1 MKLDMGK
8 IIRFFDMTVTI
19 PMKDRETAEEIED
32 RLIEAVESAGSR
44 FTSYKTEFED
54 EEDELE
60 EMQKY
65 DADPLG

>member
-1 MKLDMGK
+1 MGK

-19 PMKDRETAEEIED
+19 PMKDGETAEEIED
-32 RLIEAVESAGSR
+32 RLIEAVEQAGSR

-54 EEDELE
+54 EEDDLE

>member
-1 MKLDMGK
+1 MGK

-19 PMKDRETAEEIED
+19 PMKDGETAEEIED

-65 DADPLG
+65 DAEPLGE

>member
-1 MKLDMGK
+1 MGK

-19 PMKDRETAEEIED
+19 PMKDGETTEEIED
-32 RLIEAVESAGSR
+32 RLIEAVEQAGSR
-44 FTSYKTEFED
+44 FTSYKTEFEN
-54 EEDELE
+54 EEDDLE